1 MAPREYS
8 MEKMNYQLGHCDVQ
22 DIWIGYSVNQQ
33 CVDVGIYN
41 VGSVQ
46 KSAIRLGTNIS
57 EFCISK

>member
-22 DIWIGYSVNQQ
+22 AIWIGYSVNQQ
-33 CVDVGIYN
+33 CVYAGVYN

-46 KSAIRLGTNIS
+46 KIRYPSGYEYFGILHL
-57 EFCISK
+57 